1 MAVAAAAQ
9 IVFNACRR
17 DKLAAVLSF
26 TLIGVCLRIEVAA
39 RMLPCAPSLERAG
52 RMILRQLLSI
62 AILPVT
68 VTVVIPIWLA
78 RRHGMRFAIGTTTP
92 EILLQLIG
100 AASLA
105 VGLLLFGASLRQ
117 FAVRGKGTLA
127 PWDPPKHLVVEG
139 PYRYVRNPMISGVLF
154 VLIGEALLLR
164 SWAHG
169 QWALLFLVINL
180 VYIPLSEEPQL
191 EARFGASYAEYRRH
205 VRRLLP
211 RLRPWNPPGRD
222 TLNG

>member
-1 MAVAAAAQ
+1 
-9 IVFNACRR
+9 
-17 DKLAAVLSF
+17 
-26 TLIGVCLRIEVAA
+26 
-39 RMLPCAPSLERAG
+39 
-52 RMILRQLLSI
+52 MILRQLLSI

-78 RRHGMRFAIGTTTP
+78 RRHSMRFAIGTTTP

-100 AASLA
+100 AACLA
-105 VGLLLFGASLRQ
+105 VGLLLFGSSHRQ

-154 VLIGEALLLR
+154 LLIGEALLLR

-169 QWALLFLVINL
+169 RWALLFLVINL
-180 VYIPLSEEPQL
+180 VYIPLAEEPQL
-191 EARFGASYAEYRRH
+191 EGRFGASYTEYRRH
-205 VRRLLP
+205 VRRLVP

-222 TLNG
+222 TLNL

>member
-1 MAVAAAAQ
+1 
-9 IVFNACRR
+9 
-17 DKLAAVLSF
+17 
-26 TLIGVCLRIEVAA
+26 
-39 RMLPCAPSLERAG
+39 
-52 RMILRQLLSI
+52 MILRQLLSI

-68 VTVVIPIWLA
+68 VTVGIPIWLA
-78 RRHGMRFAIGTTTP
+78 RRHGIRFAIGTAAP
-92 EILLQLIG
+92 EMLLQLIG

-105 VGLLLFGASLRQ
+105 AGLLLFASSLRQ
-117 FAVRGKGTLA
+117 FAARGKGTLA

-139 PYRYVRNPMISGVLF
+139 PYRYVRNPMISGVLCE
-154 VLIGEALLLR
+154 LIGEASLLQ
-164 SWAHG
+164 SWPHG

-191 EARFGASYAEYRRH
+191 EARLGASYAEYRRH

>member
-1 MAVAAAAQ
+1 
-9 IVFNACRR
+9 
-17 DKLAAVLSF
+17 
-26 TLIGVCLRIEVAA
+26 
-39 RMLPCAPSLERAG
+39 
-52 RMILRQLLSI
+52 
-62 AILPVT
+62 
-68 VTVVIPIWLA
+68 
-78 RRHGMRFAIGTTTP
+78 
-92 EILLQLIG
+92 
-100 AASLA
+100 
-105 VGLLLFGASLRQ
+105 
-117 FAVRGKGTLA
+117 
-127 PWDPPKHLVVEG
+127 
-139 PYRYVRNPMISGVLF
+139 MISGVLF

-211 RLRPWNPPGRD
+211 RLRPWDPPGRD

>member
-1 MAVAAAAQ
+1 
-9 IVFNACRR
+9 
-17 DKLAAVLSF
+17 
-26 TLIGVCLRIEVAA
+26 
-39 RMLPCAPSLERAG
+39 
-52 RMILRQLLSI
+52 MILRQLLSI

-78 RRHGMRFAIGTTTP
+78 RRHGIRFALGTSTP
-92 EILLQLIG
+92 EVLVPLVG

-105 VGLLLFGASLRQ
+105 VGLLLFASSLRQ
-117 FAVRGKGTLA
+117 FVVRGRGTLA
-127 PWDPPKHLVVEG
+127 PWDPPKHLVVDG

-154 VLIGEALLLR
+154 VLVGETLLLR

-169 QWALLFLVINL
+169 EWTLLFLVINL

-222 TLNG
+222 SLNG

>member
-1 MAVAAAAQ
+1 
-9 IVFNACRR
+9 
-17 DKLAAVLSF
+17 
-26 TLIGVCLRIEVAA
+26 
-39 RMLPCAPSLERAG
+39 
-52 RMILRQLLSI
+52 MILRQLLSI

-78 RRHGMRFAIGTTTP
+78 RRHGIRFAIGTTTP

-105 VGLLLFGASLRQ
+105 VGLLLFASSLRQ

-164 SWAHG
+164 SWSHG

-180 VYIPLSEEPQL
+180 ST
-191 EARFGASYAEYRRH
+191 YRS
-205 VRRLLP
+205 RRSRSSRRDSAP
-211 RLRPWNPPGRD
+211 HTRSTGDTCAGSCPACGPGTRPAG
-222 TLNG
+222 TL